1 MSNMTQALG
10 GYKEAGLT
18 ADMDLTGS
26 LWLLRPDRLQRTR
39 GYAGGVRMIQAEVM
53 ATPQALRLEP
63 SRPYQALHV
72 VCERERSWVLPG
84 CWP

>member
-1 MSNMTQALG
+1 
-10 GYKEAGLT
+10 
-18 ADMDLTGS
+18 
-26 LWLLRPDRLQRTR
+26 
-39 GYAGGVRMIQAEVM
+39 MIQVEAM